1 MALAPRHEVVAV
13 NINPVQLAYAERR
26 FAGQRCELGAA
37 ERFMAFGRCFAPL
50 VGWWPSGLQAFLNLH
65 DPTEQSAHWRRH
77 LDTSRFRAAFDG
89 LLSLTALRRVYA
101 APFLECLPPRL
112 NPIMRGRMERHFAL
126 HSNRTNPY
134 ARALLLGE
142 RPDDAPRAEA
152 KNIRLVHVA
161 AAAFLEREPAGSF
174 DGFALSNILDGA
186 SLRYERRLIAAV
198 KRAAAPD
205 ASVVL
210 RSFREAPATLATNRA
225 ASDRAV
231 LWGIVDV
238 APAASLS

>member
-1 MALAPRHEVVAV
+1 MYAPV
-13 NINPVQLAYAERR
+13 
-26 FAGQRCELGAA
+26 
-37 ERFMAFGRCFAPL
+37 
-50 VGWWPSGLQAFLNLH
+50 
-65 DPTEQSAHWRRH
+65 
-77 LDTSRFRAAFDG
+77 
-89 LLSLTALRRVYA
+89 
-101 APFLECLPPRL
+101 LECLPPRL
-112 NPIMRGRMERHFAL
+112 GAVMRGRIERCFAL
-126 HSNRTNPY
+126 HSNRTKPY

-142 RPDDAPRAEA
+142 LSDDAPSADA
-152 KNIRLVHVA
+152 KNIRLVHA
-161 AAAFLEREPAGSF
+161 ATFLEREPAGSF

-186 SLRYERRLIAAV
+186 SLRYGRRFIAAV

-225 ASDRAV
+225 ANDRAM

>member
-1 MALAPRHEVVAV
+1 MTSTPSSLHTLSGASRASVRARCRRALHGIWSLLRAARGLVAV
-13 NINPVQLAYAERR
+13 RI
-26 FAGQRCELGAA
+26 GG
-37 ERFMAFGRCFAPL
+37 
-50 VGWWPSGLQAFLNLH
+50 FLNLH

-112 NPIMRGRMERHFAL
+112 GAVMRGRMERRFAL